1 MRRMVGVWILGV
13 CMALPL
19 IAEGKEHGGQE
30 HGGATLT
37 ETKPPGLAQQGS
49 APTGLKK
56 QDRTPSGRS
65 HGKKKGLKKSTPR
78 SRKK

>member
-1 MRRMVGVWILGV
+1 MRRMVGCWILGV

-30 HGGATLT
+30 HGGTTLT
-37 ETKPPGLAQQGS
+37 ETKPPGLSQQDNTS
-49 APTGLKK
+49 KRLKK
-56 QDRTPSGRS
+56 QDKTPSMGS
-65 HGKKKGLKKSTPR
+65 HGKTKGRKKGTPS

>member
-1 MRRMVGVWILGV
+1 MRRMVGFWILGV

-30 HGGATLT
+30 HGGTTLT
-37 ETKPPGLAQQGS
+37 ETKPPGLAQQGNT
-49 APTGLKK
+49 PKRLKK
-56 QDRTPSGRS
+56 QDKTSSGS
-65 HGKKKGLKKSTPR
+65 SYGKKKGRKKSTPS